1 MPILHQFPQKI
12 KQGDTSQVIY
22 EKNYKKRKLQ
32 TNIPHEYR
40 CKNPQLNISNSN
52 QAIYKRI
59 IHYYEEQ
66 DVDKLENLDKMDEF
80 LENITYPNSFD
91 KGWKPKN

>member
-1 MPILHQFPQKI
+1 MKKMSLNMPQIL
-12 KQGDTSQVIY
+12 
-22 EKNYKKRKLQ
+22 
-32 TNIPHEYR
+32 
-40 CKNPQLNISNSN
+40 
-52 QAIYKRI
+52 KRI

-91 KGWKPKN
+91 KSQKPKN

>member
-1 MPILHQFPQKI
+1 MVSFLMFRKEVMPMLDQLPQKI

-40 CKNPQLNISNSN
+40 CKNP
-52 QAIYKRI
+52 
-59 IHYYEEQ
+59 
-66 DVDKLENLDKMDEF
+66 
-80 LENITYPNSFD
+80 
-91 KGWKPKN
+91 